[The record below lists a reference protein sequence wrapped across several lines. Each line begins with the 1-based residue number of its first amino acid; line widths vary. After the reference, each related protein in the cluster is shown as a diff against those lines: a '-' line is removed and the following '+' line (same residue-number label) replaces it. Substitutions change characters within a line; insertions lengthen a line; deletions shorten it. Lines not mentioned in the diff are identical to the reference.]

1 MHIHILGICGT
12 FMGGIAVLAK
22 QAGHR
27 VTGCDANV
35 YPPMSTQLEA
45 QGIEL
50 IEGFAPEQTQLNPDI
65 YVIGNVV
72 SRGNPLMEEILN
84 RGLPYVSGP
93 QWLAENVLQGKW
105 VLAVA
110 GTHGKT
116 TTSSMLA
123 WILEYAGLAPGF
135 LIGGVPENF
144 GVSARLPQV
153 SPKDSQF
160 NKNQDLACDSRRA
173 VHSSRD
179 STDEY
184 SEVASAAQRTNAPK
198 EDFCSPFFVIEADEY
213 DTAFFDKRSKF
224 VHYRPRTAVLNNL
237 EFDHA
242 DIFED
247 LAAIEKQF
255 HHLVR
260 TVPEQGLVVVNGKE
274 TSLQRVIEKGCW
286 TPVEKFGTNAD
297 WQADNASGDGSFDVQ
312 YQGKLLGRVQWGLL
326 GEHNRMNALAT
337 IAAARH
343 VGVTPAV
350 SIAALGAFKNVKRR
364 MEVRGEVNGITVYDD
379 FAHHPTAIE
388 TTVAGLRAKV
398 GAARILAVLEPR
410 SNTMKLGVMKNALP
424 ASLKDANLVFCFSA
438 NLGWDAKE
446 ALQAIADKTQV
457 HEDLKDLINA
467 IVQVA
472 KPGDQVLVMS
482 NGGFG
487 GIHQK
492 LLDALKSTS

>member
-22 QAGHR
+22 QAGHK

-50 IEGFAPEQTQLNPDI
+50 IEGFSPEQTKLNPDI

-84 RGLPYVSGP
+84 RGLPYISGP

-144 GVSARLPQV
+144 GVSARLPQ
-153 SPKDSQF
+153 SPV
-160 NKNQDLACDSRRA
+160 QDAKSI
-173 VHSSRD
+173 
-179 STDEY
+179 
-184 SEVASAAQRTNAPK
+184 
-198 EDFCSPFFVIEADEY
+198 SPFFVIEADEY

-260 TVPEQGLVVVNGKE
+260 TVPQQGLVVANGKE
-274 TSLQRVIEKGCW
+274 ASLQRVIDKGCW
-286 TPVEKFGTNAD
+286 TPVERFGTDAD
-297 WQADNASGDGSFDVQ
+297 WQAGNAHGDGSFDVL
-312 YQGKLLGRVQWGLL
+312 YQGKLQGRVTWGLL

-343 VGVTPAV
+343 AGVAVDV
-350 SIAALGAFKNVKRR
+350 SIAALSEFRNVKRR
-364 MEVRGEVNGITVYDD
+364 MEVRGEVKGVTVYDD

-388 TTVAGLRAKV
+388 TTVAGLRDKV
-398 GAARILAVLEPR
+398 GSARIVAVLEPR

-424 ASLKDANLVFCFSA
+424 ASLKQADLVFCYGA

-446 ALQAIADKTQV
+446 ALAPIAAKTEV
-457 HEDLKDLINA
+457 HDDLEQL
-467 IVQVA
+467 VA
-472 KPGDQVLVMS
+472 SITRAAKAGDHVLVMS

-492 LLDALKSTS
+492 LLDALKSVM

>member
-22 QAGHR
+22 QAGHK

-45 QGIEL
+45 QGIDL
-50 IEGFAPEQTQLNPDI
+50 IEGFSPEQTKLNPDI

-84 RGLPYVSGP
+84 RGLPYISGP

-144 GVSARLPQV
+144 GVSARLPQA
-153 SPKDSQF
+153 PA
-160 NKNQDLACDSRRA
+160 QDAK
-173 VHSSRD
+173 
-179 STDEY
+179 ST
-184 SEVASAAQRTNAPK
+184 
-198 EDFCSPFFVIEADEY
+198 SPFFVIEADEY

-247 LAAIEKQF
+247 LPAIEKQF

-260 TVPEQGLVVVNGKE
+260 TVPQQGLVVANGKE
-274 TSLQRVIEKGCW
+274 ASLQRVIDKGCW
-286 TPVEKFGTNAD
+286 TPVEKFGTDAD
-297 WQADNASGDGSFDVQ
+297 WQAANAHGDGSFDVI
-312 YQGKLLGRVQWGLL
+312 YQGKTQGRVNWGLL

-343 VGVTPAV
+343 AGVAVDV
-350 SIAALGAFKNVKRR
+350 SIAALSEFKNVKRR
-364 MEVRGEVNGITVYDD
+364 MELRGVENGVSVYDD

-388 TTVAGLRAKV
+388 TTVAGLRGKV
-398 GAARILAVLEPR
+398 GSARILAVLEPR

-424 ASLKDANLVFCFSA
+424 ASLKDADLVFCYQA
-438 NLGWDAKE
+438 NLGWDAKQ
-446 ALQAIADKTQV
+446 ALAPISAKTQV
-457 HEDLKDLINA
+457 HDDLDKLVTA
-467 IVQVA
+467 IVQSA
-472 KPGDQVLVMS
+472 TAGDHVLVMS

-492 LLDALKSTS
+492 LLDALKALA

>member
-22 QAGHR
+22 KAGHR

-50 IEGFAPEQTQLNPDI
+50 IEGFSPEQTKLNPDI

-84 RGLPYVSGP
+84 LGLPYISGP

-144 GVSARLPQV
+144 GVSARLPQQ
-153 SPKDSQF
+153 PRQDS
-160 NKNQDLACDSRRA
+160 K
-173 VHSSRD
+173 
-179 STDEY
+179 ST
-184 SEVASAAQRTNAPK
+184 
-198 EDFCSPFFVIEADEY
+198 SPFFVIEADEY

-224 VHYRPRTAVLNNL
+224 VHYRPRTAILNNL

-242 DIFED
+242 DIFDD

-260 TVPEQGLVVVNGKE
+260 TVPQQGLVVANGKE
-274 TSLQRVIEKGCW
+274 SSLNRVIEKGCW
-286 TPVEKFGTNAD
+286 TPVEKFGTDAD
-297 WQADNASGDGSFDVQ
+297 WQASNASGDGSFDVI
-312 YQGKLLGRVQWGLL
+312 YQGKLQGRVDWDLL
-326 GEHNRMNALAT
+326 GEHNRMNALAS

-343 VGVTPAV
+343 VGVATEV
-350 SIAALGAFKNVKRR
+350 GIAALTEFKNVKRR
-364 MEVRGEVNGITVYDD
+364 MEVKGVVNRVTVYDD

-424 ASLKDANLVFCFSA
+424 SSLKEADVVFCYGA
-438 NLGWDAKE
+438 NLGWDAAE
-446 ALQAIADKTQV
+446 ALKPIANKAKTFDDLGVLVQAIT
-457 HEDLKDLINA
+457 E
-467 IVQVA
+467 VA
-472 KPGDQVLVMS
+472 QPDDHILVMS

-487 GIHQK
+487 GVHQK
-492 LLDALKSTS
+492 ILDALNVSLVEK

>member
-22 QAGHR
+22 AAGHR

-50 IEGFAPEQTQLNPDI
+50 IEGFDTAQTALNPDI
-65 YVIGNVV
+65 YVVGNVV

-84 RGLPYVSGP
+84 RGLPYISGP

-123 WILEYAGLAPGF
+123 WVLEYAGLAPGF
-135 LIGGVPENF
+135 LIGGVPQNF
-144 GVSARLPQV
+144 GISARLPGV
-153 SPKDSQF
+153 PR
-160 NKNQDLACDSRRA
+160 QDANSL
-173 VHSSRD
+173 
-179 STDEY
+179 
-184 SEVASAAQRTNAPK
+184 
-198 EDFCSPFFVIEADEY
+198 SPFFVIEADEY

-242 DIFED
+242 DIFAD
-247 LAAIEKQF
+247 LAAIETQF

-260 TVPEQGLVVVNGKE
+260 TIPSQGLVVANGKE
-274 TSLQRVIEKGCW
+274 QSLQRVIDRGCW
-286 TPVEKFGTNAD
+286 TPLEHFGMASG
-297 WQADNASGDGSFDVQ
+297 WQAENVSADGSFDILCQ
-312 YQGKLLGRVQWGLL
+312 QQLQGRLNWELL
-326 GEHNRMNALAT
+326 GEHNRMNALAA

-343 VGVTPAV
+343 AGVTAEV
-350 SIAALGAFKNVKRR
+350 GIEALGQFKNVKRR
-364 MEVRGEVNGITVYDD
+364 METCGVVNGITVYDD
-379 FAHHPTAIE
+379 FAHHPTAIA
-388 TTVAGLRAKV
+388 TTVAGLRARV
-398 GAARILAVLEPR
+398 GNARILAVLEPR
-410 SNTMKLGVMKNALP
+410 SNTMKLGVMKAALP
-424 ASLKDANLVFCFSA
+424 DSLAEADRVFCYGA
-438 NLGWDAKE
+438 NLGWDAQQ
-446 ALQAIADKTQV
+446 ALAPIQHKACTFDDMEKLVT
-457 HEDLKDLINA
+457 A
-467 IVQVA
+467 IVQTA
-472 KPGDQVLVMS
+472 EPGDHILVMS

-487 GIHQK
+487 GIHQQ
-492 LLDALKSTS
+492 LLDRLKQG

>member
-1 MHIHILGICGT
+1 MHIHIIGICGT

-22 QAGHR
+22 AAGHR

-50 IEGFAPEQTQLNPDI
+50 IEGFSPEQTKLNPDI

-84 RGLPYVSGP
+84 QGLPYISGP

-144 GVSARLPQV
+144 SVSARLPQ
-153 SPKDSQF
+153 
-160 NKNQDLACDSRRA
+160 
-173 VHSSRD
+173 
-179 STDEY
+179 
-184 SEVASAAQRTNAPK
+184 APK
-198 EDFCSPFFVIEADEY
+198 QDIKSISPFFVIEADEY

-260 TVPEQGLVVVNGKE
+260 TVPQQGLIVANGKE
-274 TSLQRVIEKGCW
+274 ASLQRVIDKGCW
-286 TPVEKFGTNAD
+286 TPVEQFGTDDD
-297 WQADNASGDGSFDVQ
+297 WQAENAQGDGSFDVL
-312 YQGKLLGRVQWGLL
+312 YQGKPQGRVAWGLL
-326 GEHNRMNALAT
+326 GEHNRMNALAS

-343 VGVTPAV
+343 AGVAV
-350 SIAALGAFKNVKRR
+350 ETSIAALTEFKNVKRR
-364 MEVRGEVNGITVYDD
+364 MEVRGVVNGITVYDD

-398 GAARILAVLEPR
+398 GKARILAVLEPR
-410 SNTMKLGVMKNALP
+410 SNTMKLGVMKDALP
-424 ASLKDANLVFCFSA
+424 GSLKEADLVFCYGA
-438 NLGWDAKE
+438 NLGWDAAE
-446 ALQAIADKTQV
+446 ALKPIAAKSQTFQNLENLVQAIAK
-457 HEDLKDLINA
+457 I
-467 IVQVA
+467 A
-472 KPGDQVLVMS
+472 KSGDHILVMS

-487 GIHQK
+487 GVHQK
-492 LLDALKSTS
+492 ILDTLGGKT

>member
-22 QAGHR
+22 QAGHK

-35 YPPMSTQLEA
+35 YPPMSTQLVA

-50 IEGFAPEQTQLNPDI
+50 IEGFSPEQTKLNPDI

-84 RGLPYVSGP
+84 RGLPYISGP
-93 QWLAENVLQGKW
+93 QWLSENVLQGKW

-144 GVSARLPQV
+144 GVSARLPQT
-153 SPKDSQF
+153 PA
-160 NKNQDLACDSRRA
+160 QDAK
-173 VHSSRD
+173 
-179 STDEY
+179 ST
-184 SEVASAAQRTNAPK
+184 
-198 EDFCSPFFVIEADEY
+198 SPFFVIEADEY

-260 TVPEQGLVVVNGKE
+260 TVPQQGLVVANGKE
-274 TSLQRVIEKGCW
+274 ASLQRVIDKGCW
-286 TPVEKFGTNAD
+286 TPVEKFGTDDD
-297 WQADNASGDGSFDVQ
+297 WQAVNAEGDGSFDVV
-312 YQGKLLGRVQWGLL
+312 YKGKPLGRVAWGLL
-326 GEHNRMNALAT
+326 GEHNRMNALAS

-343 VGVTPAV
+343 AGVAVEV
-350 SIAALGAFKNVKRR
+350 SIAALTEFRNVKRR
-364 MEVRGEVNGITVYDD
+364 MELRGVVNEISVYDD

-388 TTVAGLRAKV
+388 TTVAGLRGKV
-398 GAARILAVLEPR
+398 GGARILAVLEPR

-424 ASLKDANLVFCFSA
+424 ASLKDADLVFCYQA

-446 ALQAIADKTQV
+446 ALAPISAKTEVHDDLSQLVTAITQA
-457 HEDLKDLINA
+457 
-467 IVQVA
+467 A
-472 KPGDQVLVMS
+472 KAGDHVLVMS

-492 LLDALKSTS
+492 LLDALKLAA